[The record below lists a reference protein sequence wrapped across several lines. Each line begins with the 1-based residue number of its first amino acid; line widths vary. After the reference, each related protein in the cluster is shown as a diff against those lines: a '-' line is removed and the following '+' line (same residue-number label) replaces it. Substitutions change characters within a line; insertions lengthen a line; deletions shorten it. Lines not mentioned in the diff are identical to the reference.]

1 VTPPPPAA
9 EEAGA
14 GELDSPS
21 PGPER
26 AIGVVR
32 SFLGCAPERDWQLA
46 ASLLDPA
53 VTREGADGSVIAG
66 RQAYLEFL
74 RDVLPADAS
83 YRSEVVAL
91 AATADGGRVLVEL
104 REELVPAGGEALRA
118 SEVMVF
124 VLTPERRIGSISVF
138 AKQP

>member
-1 VTPPPPAA
+1 MTPPPPAA
-9 EEAGA
+9 GEAGA
-14 GELDSPS
+14 GEVDSPR
-21 PGPER
+21 GPER

-32 SFLGCAPERDWQLA
+32 SFLGCAPLRDWQLA

-53 VTREGADGSVIAG
+53 ITREGADGSVIAG
-66 RQAYLEFL
+66 REAYLEFL

-104 REELVPAGGEALRA
+104 REELEPAGGEALRA

-124 VLTPERRIGSISVF
+124 DVTPEGRIGSISVF
-138 AKQP
+138 AKEP